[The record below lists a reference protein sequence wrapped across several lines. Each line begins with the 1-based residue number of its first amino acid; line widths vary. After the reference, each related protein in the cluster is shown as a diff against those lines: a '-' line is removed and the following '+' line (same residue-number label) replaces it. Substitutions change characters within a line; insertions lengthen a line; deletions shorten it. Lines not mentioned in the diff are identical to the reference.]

1 MLHKEQEFVNK
12 NPALVQL
19 QADLEETNFRCV
31 TLPALVPE
39 ELILNGINKQDLK
52 SKIAPSVPVNGTA

>member
-1 MLHKEQEFVNK
+1 MNK

>member
-1 MLHKEQEFVNK
+1 VNK
-12 NPALVQL
+12 NPSLVQL

-39 ELILNGINKQDLK
+39 ELILNGINMQELN
-52 SKIAPSVPVNGTA
+52 SKIAPSVRVSETLNGTA